1 MASLQTV
8 GGLTLYNGRYLP
20 GDRTGCSDC
29 ERKDTQMILRELYST
44 VDPGDWRLSG
54 KAMGVCRSTPSF
66 AKR

>member
-44 VDPGDWRLSG
+44 VDPGD
-54 KAMGVCRSTPSF
+54 
-66 AKR
+66 